1 MEQTRLLLI
10 SAREDYAQ
18 AINILCLVQMHE
30 IHTTIGDIMY
40 AYMVA
45 KDWCKWIKHPG
56 EPKENPLHYNV
67 NDNLLYAF
75 EGYSERLEDQLVAY
89 QNAIEEDFSELNPN
103 LVNGWRSLSSM
114 PTLKEDTRLFFRT
127 LRYTA
132 QIFED
137 RFRASFLNQMLDKKQ
152 VPPMCELDK
161 CPTDE

>member
-10 SAREDYAQ
+10 SAREDYSQ
-18 AINILCLVQMHE
+18 ALNILCLVEMHE
-30 IHTTIGDIMY
+30 VPTTVGDIMY

-45 KDWCKWIKHPG
+45 KDWCKWIKNPG
-56 EPKENPLHYNV
+56 ESGENPLQHGV
-67 NDNLLYAF
+67 DDSLLRIFEKYA
-75 EGYSERLEDQLVAY
+75 EDLENQLVAY

-114 PTLKEDTRLFFRT
+114 PILKEDTRLFFRT